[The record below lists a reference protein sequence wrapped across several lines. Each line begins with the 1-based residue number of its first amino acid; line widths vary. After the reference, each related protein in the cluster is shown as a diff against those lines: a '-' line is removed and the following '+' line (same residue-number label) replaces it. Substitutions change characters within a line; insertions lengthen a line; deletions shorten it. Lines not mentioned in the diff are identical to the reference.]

1 MQANKVSVL
10 VAVYNAEKYLSKCLD
25 SLISQTYKN
34 IEIICIDDCSK
45 DSSAKILN
53 KYASSDNRIKILTL
67 AKNSG
72 QANARNEGLKI
83 ASGEYIT
90 MLDSDDWFADD
101 SIEKAVEAI
110 ESVPDAD
117 VSVFRLMQ
125 CYEETGKIVEYENKT
140 DKKCMSGWEAFRLSL
155 DWSMHGL
162 YLVRADIH
170 KKYPFDNSCLLYS
183 DDNTTRLHYLHS
195 RKVIMSEGKYFY
207 RKHAES
213 MTSSCSI
220 RRFDMLGANYSMMQQ
235 LKKEAK
241 EGNLKDAD
249 KILNFYETTRWL
261 NMLRPS
267 VRAVRA
273 SISTWSWIFR
283 RTATAMAK
291 TTRLYCRIS
300 ACSLPSTPLRSTRPA
315 STPAYRPR
323 RCRIASCPITWRNPI
338 GNATTT
344 ISSTSIRISTG
355 KLRCAMLKKSALA

>member
-1 MQANKVSVL
+1 MMQANKVSVL

-83 ASGEYIT
+83 TSGEYIT

-220 RRFDMLGANYSMMQQ
+220 RRFDMLRANYSMMQQ

-241 EGNLKDAD
+241 EGNLKEAN

-261 NMLRPS
+261 NI
-267 VRAVRA
+267 VG
-273 SISTWSWIFR
+273 
-283 RTATAMAK
+283 
-291 TTRLYCRIS
+291 
-300 ACSLPSTPLRSTRPA
+300 
-315 STPAYRPR
+315 AYWYYFNNKQHFTKEEKKE
-323 RCRIASCPITWRNPI
+323 IYDK
-338 GNATTT
+338 
-344 ISSTSIRISTG
+344 ISSALKTIEVRRIKPSLKFKMG
-355 KLRCAMLKKSALA
+355 YYPFKNFKLFLLSENIYFLLKKLLGR

>member
-1 MQANKVSVL
+1 MMQANKVSVL

-83 ASGEYIT
+83 TSGEYIT

-261 NMLRPS
+261 NI
-267 VRAVRA
+267 VG
-273 SISTWSWIFR
+273 
-283 RTATAMAK
+283 
-291 TTRLYCRIS
+291 
-300 ACSLPSTPLRSTRPA
+300 
-315 STPAYRPR
+315 AYWYYFNNKQHFTKEEKRE
-323 RCRIASCPITWRNPI
+323 IYDK
-338 GNATTT
+338 
-344 ISSTSIRISTG
+344 ISSALETIEVRRIKPSLKFKIG
-355 KLRCAMLKKSALA
+355 YYPFKNFKLFLLSENIYFLLKKLLGR

>member
-1 MQANKVSVL
+1 MMQANKVSVL

-117 VSVFRLMQ
+117 ASAFRLMQ

-220 RRFDMLGANYSMMQQ
+220 RRFDMLRANYSMMQQ

-261 NMLRPS
+261 NI
-267 VRAVRA
+267 VG
-273 SISTWSWIFR
+273 
-283 RTATAMAK
+283 
-291 TTRLYCRIS
+291 
-300 ACSLPSTPLRSTRPA
+300 
-315 STPAYRPR
+315 AYWYYFNNKQHFTKEEKKE
-323 RCRIASCPITWRNPI
+323 IYDK
-338 GNATTT
+338 
-344 ISSTSIRISTG
+344 ISSALKTIEVRRIKPSLKFKMG
-355 KLRCAMLKKSALA
+355 YYPFKNFKLFLLSENIYFLLKKLLGR

>member
-1 MQANKVSVL
+1 MMQANKVSVL
-10 VAVYNAEKYLSKCLD
+10 VAVYNAEKYLSNCLD

-261 NMLRPS
+261 NI
-267 VRAVRA
+267 VG
-273 SISTWSWIFR
+273 
-283 RTATAMAK
+283 
-291 TTRLYCRIS
+291 
-300 ACSLPSTPLRSTRPA
+300 
-315 STPAYRPR
+315 AYWYYFNNKQHFTKEEKKE
-323 RCRIASCPITWRNPI
+323 IYDK
-338 GNATTT
+338 
-344 ISSTSIRISTG
+344 ISSALKTIEVRRIKPSLKFKMG
-355 KLRCAMLKKSALA
+355 YYPFKNFKLFLLSENIYFTLKKLLGR

>member
-1 MQANKVSVL
+1 MMQANKVSVL

-83 ASGEYIT
+83 TSGEYIT

-261 NMLRPS
+261 NI
-267 VRAVRA
+267 VG
-273 SISTWSWIFR
+273 
-283 RTATAMAK
+283 
-291 TTRLYCRIS
+291 
-300 ACSLPSTPLRSTRPA
+300 
-315 STPAYRPR
+315 AYWYYFNNKQHFTKEEKKE
-323 RCRIASCPITWRNPI
+323 IYDK
-338 GNATTT
+338 
-344 ISSTSIRISTG
+344 ISSALKTIEVRRIKPSLKFKMG
-355 KLRCAMLKKSALA
+355 YYPFKNFKLFLLSENIYFTLKKLLGR

>member
-1 MQANKVSVL
+1 MMQANKVSVL

-110 ESVPDAD
+110 KSVPDAD
-117 VSVFRLMQ
+117 ASVFRLMQ
-125 CYEETGKIVEYENKT
+125 CYEEAGKIVEYENKT

-261 NMLRPS
+261 NI
-267 VRAVRA
+267 VG
-273 SISTWSWIFR
+273 
-283 RTATAMAK
+283 
-291 TTRLYCRIS
+291 
-300 ACSLPSTPLRSTRPA
+300 
-315 STPAYRPR
+315 AYWYYFNNKQHFTKEEKKE
-323 RCRIASCPITWRNPI
+323 IYDK
-338 GNATTT
+338 
-344 ISSTSIRISTG
+344 ISSALETIEVRRIKPSLKFKMG
-355 KLRCAMLKKSALA
+355 YYPFKNFKLFLLSENIYFTLKKLLGR

>member
-1 MQANKVSVL
+1 MMQANKVSVL

-83 ASGEYIT
+83 TSGEYIT

-125 CYEETGKIVEYENKT
+125 CYEETGKIIEYENKT

-261 NMLRPS
+261 NI
-267 VRAVRA
+267 VG
-273 SISTWSWIFR
+273 
-283 RTATAMAK
+283 
-291 TTRLYCRIS
+291 
-300 ACSLPSTPLRSTRPA
+300 
-315 STPAYRPR
+315 AYWYYFNNKQHFTKEEKKE
-323 RCRIASCPITWRNPI
+323 IYDK
-338 GNATTT
+338 
-344 ISSTSIRISTG
+344 ISSALKTIEVRRIKPSLKFKMG
-355 KLRCAMLKKSALA
+355 YYPFKNFKLFLLSENIYFLLKKLLGR

>member
-1 MQANKVSVL
+1 MMQANKVSVL

-83 ASGEYIT
+83 TSGEYIT

-213 MTSSCSI
+213 MTSS
-220 RRFDMLGANYSMMQQ
+220 
-235 LKKEAK
+235 
-241 EGNLKDAD
+241 
-249 KILNFYETTRWL
+249 
-261 NMLRPS
+261 
-267 VRAVRA
+267 
-273 SISTWSWIFR
+273 
-283 RTATAMAK
+283 
-291 TTRLYCRIS
+291 
-300 ACSLPSTPLRSTRPA
+300 
-315 STPAYRPR
+315 
-323 RCRIASCPITWRNPI
+323 
-338 GNATTT
+338 
-344 ISSTSIRISTG
+344 
-355 KLRCAMLKKSALA
+355 

>member
-1 MQANKVSVL
+1 MMQANKVSVL

-72 QANARNEGLKI
+72 QANARNKGLKI

-117 VSVFRLMQ
+117 ASVFRLMQ

-207 RKHAES
+207 RKHVES

-261 NMLRPS
+261 NI
-267 VRAVRA
+267 VG
-273 SISTWSWIFR
+273 
-283 RTATAMAK
+283 
-291 TTRLYCRIS
+291 
-300 ACSLPSTPLRSTRPA
+300 
-315 STPAYRPR
+315 AYWYYFNNKQHFTKEEKKE
-323 RCRIASCPITWRNPI
+323 IYDK
-338 GNATTT
+338 
-344 ISSTSIRISTG
+344 ISSALKTIEVRRIKPSLKFKMG
-355 KLRCAMLKKSALA
+355 YYPFKNFKLFLLSENIYFTLKKLLGR

>member
-1 MQANKVSVL
+1 MMQANKVSVL

-90 MLDSDDWFADD
+90 MLDSDDWFSDN

-261 NMLRPS
+261 NI
-267 VRAVRA
+267 VG
-273 SISTWSWIFR
+273 
-283 RTATAMAK
+283 
-291 TTRLYCRIS
+291 
-300 ACSLPSTPLRSTRPA
+300 
-315 STPAYRPR
+315 AYWYYFNNKQHFTKEEKRE
-323 RCRIASCPITWRNPI
+323 IYDK
-338 GNATTT
+338 
-344 ISSTSIRISTG
+344 ISSALETIEVRRIKPSLKFKMG
-355 KLRCAMLKKSALA
+355 YYPFKNFKLFLLSENIYFLLKKLLGR

>member
-1 MQANKVSVL
+1 MMQANKVSVL

-261 NMLRPS
+261 NI
-267 VRAVRA
+267 VG
-273 SISTWSWIFR
+273 
-283 RTATAMAK
+283 
-291 TTRLYCRIS
+291 
-300 ACSLPSTPLRSTRPA
+300 
-315 STPAYRPR
+315 AYWYYFNNKQHFTKEEKKE
-323 RCRIASCPITWRNPI
+323 IYDK
-338 GNATTT
+338 
-344 ISSTSIRISTG
+344 ISSALKTIEVRRIKPSLKFKMG
-355 KLRCAMLKKSALA
+355 YYPFKNFKLFLLSENIYFLLKKLLGR

>member
-1 MQANKVSVL
+1 MMQANKVSVL

-117 VSVFRLMQ
+117 ASAFRLMQ

-220 RRFDMLGANYSMMQQ
+220 RRFDMLRANYSMMQQ

-241 EGNLKDAD
+241 EGNLKEAN

-261 NMLRPS
+261 NI
-267 VRAVRA
+267 VG
-273 SISTWSWIFR
+273 
-283 RTATAMAK
+283 
-291 TTRLYCRIS
+291 
-300 ACSLPSTPLRSTRPA
+300 
-315 STPAYRPR
+315 AYWYYFNNKQHFTKEEKKE
-323 RCRIASCPITWRNPI
+323 IYDK
-338 GNATTT
+338 
-344 ISSTSIRISTG
+344 ISSALKTIEVRRIKPSLKFKMG
-355 KLRCAMLKKSALA
+355 YYPFKNFKLFLLSENIYFTLKKLLGR

>member
-117 VSVFRLMQ
+117 ASVFRLMQ

-261 NMLRPS
+261 NI
-267 VRAVRA
+267 VG
-273 SISTWSWIFR
+273 
-283 RTATAMAK
+283 
-291 TTRLYCRIS
+291 
-300 ACSLPSTPLRSTRPA
+300 
-315 STPAYRPR
+315 AYWYYFNNKQHFTKEEKKE
-323 RCRIASCPITWRNPI
+323 IYDK
-338 GNATTT
+338 
-344 ISSTSIRISTG
+344 ISSALKTIEVRRIKPSLKFKMG
-355 KLRCAMLKKSALA
+355 YYPFKNFKLFLLSENIYFLLKKLLGR

>member
-1 MQANKVSVL
+1 MMQANKVSVL

-117 VSVFRLMQ
+117 ASAFRLMQ

-220 RRFDMLGANYSMMQQ
+220 RRFDMLRANYSMMQQ

-241 EGNLKDAD
+241 EGNLKEAN

-261 NMLRPS
+261 NI
-267 VRAVRA
+267 VG
-273 SISTWSWIFR
+273 
-283 RTATAMAK
+283 
-291 TTRLYCRIS
+291 
-300 ACSLPSTPLRSTRPA
+300 
-315 STPAYRPR
+315 AYWYYFNNKQHFTKEEKKE
-323 RCRIASCPITWRNPI
+323 IYDK
-338 GNATTT
+338 
-344 ISSTSIRISTG
+344 ISSALKTIEVRRIKPSLKFKMG
-355 KLRCAMLKKSALA
+355 YYPFKNFKLFLLSENIYFLLKKLLGR

>member
-1 MQANKVSVL
+1 MMQANKVSVL

-155 DWSMHGL
+155 DWNMHGL

-261 NMLRPS
+261 NI
-267 VRAVRA
+267 VG
-273 SISTWSWIFR
+273 
-283 RTATAMAK
+283 
-291 TTRLYCRIS
+291 
-300 ACSLPSTPLRSTRPA
+300 
-315 STPAYRPR
+315 AYWYYFNNKQHFTKEEKKE
-323 RCRIASCPITWRNPI
+323 IYDK
-338 GNATTT
+338 
-344 ISSTSIRISTG
+344 ISSALKTIEVRRIKPSLKFKMG
-355 KLRCAMLKKSALA
+355 YYPFKNFKLFLLSENIYFTLKKLLGR

>member
-83 ASGEYIT
+83 TSGEYIT

-125 CYEETGKIVEYENKT
+125 CYEETGKIIEYENKT

-261 NMLRPS
+261 NI
-267 VRAVRA
+267 VG
-273 SISTWSWIFR
+273 
-283 RTATAMAK
+283 
-291 TTRLYCRIS
+291 
-300 ACSLPSTPLRSTRPA
+300 
-315 STPAYRPR
+315 AYWYYFNNKQHFTKEEKKE
-323 RCRIASCPITWRNPI
+323 IYDK
-338 GNATTT
+338 
-344 ISSTSIRISTG
+344 ISSALKTIEVRRIKPSLKFKMG
-355 KLRCAMLKKSALA
+355 YYPFKNFKLFLLSENIYFLLKKLLGR

>member
-1 MQANKVSVL
+1 MMQANKVSVL

-83 ASGEYIT
+83 TSGEYIT

-261 NMLRPS
+261 NI
-267 VRAVRA
+267 VG
-273 SISTWSWIFR
+273 
-283 RTATAMAK
+283 
-291 TTRLYCRIS
+291 
-300 ACSLPSTPLRSTRPA
+300 
-315 STPAYRPR
+315 AYWYYFNNKQHFTKEEKKE
-323 RCRIASCPITWRNPI
+323 IYDK
-338 GNATTT
+338 
-344 ISSTSIRISTG
+344 ISSALKTIEVRRIKPSLKFKMG
-355 KLRCAMLKKSALA
+355 YYPFKNFKLFLLSENIYFLLKKLLGR

>member
-83 ASGEYIT
+83 TSGEYIT

-261 NMLRPS
+261 NI
-267 VRAVRA
+267 VG
-273 SISTWSWIFR
+273 
-283 RTATAMAK
+283 
-291 TTRLYCRIS
+291 
-300 ACSLPSTPLRSTRPA
+300 
-315 STPAYRPR
+315 AYWYYFNNKQHFTKEEKKE
-323 RCRIASCPITWRNPI
+323 IYDK
-338 GNATTT
+338 
-344 ISSTSIRISTG
+344 ISSALKTIEVRRIKPSLKFKMG
-355 KLRCAMLKKSALA
+355 YYPFKNFKLFLLSENIYFLLKKLLGR

>member
-83 ASGEYIT
+83 TSGEYIT

-261 NMLRPS
+261 NI
-267 VRAVRA
+267 VG
-273 SISTWSWIFR
+273 
-283 RTATAMAK
+283 
-291 TTRLYCRIS
+291 
-300 ACSLPSTPLRSTRPA
+300 
-315 STPAYRPR
+315 AYWYYFNNKQHFTKEEKKE
-323 RCRIASCPITWRNPI
+323 IYDK
-338 GNATTT
+338 
-344 ISSTSIRISTG
+344 ISSALKTIEVRRIKPSLKFKMG
-355 KLRCAMLKKSALA
+355 YYPFKNFKLFLLSENIYFTLKKLLGR

>member
-1 MQANKVSVL
+1 MMQTNKVSVL
-10 VAVYNAEKYLSKCLD
+10 VAVYNAEKYLSTCLD

-34 IEIICIDDCSK
+34 IEIICIDDCSN
-45 DSSAKILN
+45 DSSANILN
-53 KYASSDNRIKILTL
+53 RYASSDDRIKILTL

-72 QANARNEGLKI
+72 QANARNEGLKT

-110 ESVPDAD
+110 ESVPEADA
-117 VSVFRLMQ
+117 SVFRLMQ

-140 DKKCMSGWEAFRLSL
+140 DKKCLSGEEAFRLSL

-162 YLVRADIH
+162 YLVKAEIH

-220 RRFDMLGANYSMMQQ
+220 RRFDMLGANYSMMTQ
-235 LKKEAK
+235 LKKEAR

-261 NMLRPS
+261 NVVGAYWYYFNNKQHFTTEEKKEIYNKISSALETIEARRIRPS
-267 VRAVRA
+267 LK
-273 SISTWSWIFR
+273 FK
-283 RTATAMAK
+283 MGYYPFK
-291 TTRLYCRIS
+291 NL
-300 ACSLPSTPLRSTRPA
+300 
-315 STPAYRPR
+315 
-323 RCRIASCPITWRNPI
+323 
-338 GNATTT
+338 
-344 ISSTSIRISTG
+344 
-355 KLRCAMLKKSALA
+355 KLFLLSENIYFTLKKLLGR

>member
-1 MQANKVSVL
+1 MMQANKVSVL

-117 VSVFRLMQ
+117 ASAFRLMQ

-162 YLVRADIH
+162 YLVRTDIH

-220 RRFDMLGANYSMMQQ
+220 RRFDMLRANYSMMQQ

-261 NMLRPS
+261 NI
-267 VRAVRA
+267 VG
-273 SISTWSWIFR
+273 
-283 RTATAMAK
+283 
-291 TTRLYCRIS
+291 
-300 ACSLPSTPLRSTRPA
+300 
-315 STPAYRPR
+315 AYWYYFNNKQHFTKEEKKE
-323 RCRIASCPITWRNPI
+323 IYDK
-338 GNATTT
+338 
-344 ISSTSIRISTG
+344 ISSALKTIEVRRIKPSLKFKMG
-355 KLRCAMLKKSALA
+355 YYPFKNFKLFLLSENIYFLLKKLLGR

>member
-1 MQANKVSVL
+1 M
-10 VAVYNAEKYLSKCLD
+10 
-25 SLISQTYKN
+25 
-34 IEIICIDDCSK
+34 
-45 DSSAKILN
+45 
-53 KYASSDNRIKILTL
+53 

-261 NMLRPS
+261 NI
-267 VRAVRA
+267 VG
-273 SISTWSWIFR
+273 
-283 RTATAMAK
+283 
-291 TTRLYCRIS
+291 
-300 ACSLPSTPLRSTRPA
+300 
-315 STPAYRPR
+315 AYWYYFNNKQHFTKEEKKE
-323 RCRIASCPITWRNPI
+323 IYDK
-338 GNATTT
+338 
-344 ISSTSIRISTG
+344 ISSALKTIEVRRIKPSLKFKMG
-355 KLRCAMLKKSALA
+355 YYPFKNFKLFLLSENIYFTLKKLLGR